1 MSSRNSPT
9 KIPKLKM
16 NLRSKNSLQIK
27 IPKPGVRP
35 ISTVILRQLKNKI
48 QIIMHPNSRKKITKK
63 KNNSPLIRTKNKN
76 TRTNNTR
83 MKNKLNTDN
92 KNTKN
97 SKNTTRTTS
106 NHWTTTTT
114 IFKDLSSR
122 DKRKKNRIKNTIKA
136 KTNLN
141 LTI

>member
-35 ISTVILRQLKNKI
+35 ISTVILMQLKNKI

-106 NHWTTTTT
+106 NH
-114 IFKDLSSR
+114 
-122 DKRKKNRIKNTIKA
+122 
-136 KTNLN
+136 
-141 LTI
+141 